1 MITVNAHETGIDFSL
16 LKKVRKGEEILITQQ
31 GKAVARLVLANPG
44 GRDLERKK
52 AKLPETIRQLAELR
66 KNIKL
71 NGLNWKDL
79 RDEGRR

>member
-1 MITVNAHETGIDFSL
+1 MITVNAHEAGIDFSL
-16 LKKVRKGEEILITQQ
+16 LEKVRKGEEILITQH
-31 GKAVARLVLANPG
+31 GEAVARLVLA
-44 GRDLERKK
+44 GREERELKAK
-52 AKLPETIRQLAELR
+52 QAKLPETIRQLAELR

>member
-44 GRDLERKK
+44 ERDLERKK